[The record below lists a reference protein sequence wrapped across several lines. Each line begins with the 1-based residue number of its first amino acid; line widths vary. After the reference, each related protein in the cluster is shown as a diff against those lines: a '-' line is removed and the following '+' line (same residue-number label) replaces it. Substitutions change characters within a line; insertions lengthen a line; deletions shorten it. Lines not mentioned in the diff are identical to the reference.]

1 MAIPSINIYGAPI
14 GTILCYAVICIMN
27 HIFIRKHYEYK
38 PSLAR
43 IVPKPLISSLIMG
56 AFALGSYYLIR
67 LVVRG
72 ESRLETLICMLFCVV
87 VAVVVY
93 VIAVVQT
100 RAITKEDMSLI
111 PKGDKIARYLHLK
124 SAE

>member
-1 MAIPSINIYGAPI
+1 
-14 GTILCYAVICIMN
+14 
-27 HIFIRKHYEYK
+27 
-38 PSLAR
+38 
-43 IVPKPLISSLIMG
+43 MG

-72 ESRLETLICMLFCVV
+72 ESRLETLICMLFCMV